1 MGKDTWKGM
10 NYDYNKNV
18 NYHNEIGHNI
28 LFGNESLMNM
38 TSYIWQKKSTII
50 IIEAF

>member
-10 NYDYNKNV
+10 NYDYNKTV

-28 LFGNESLMNM
+28 IFGN
-38 TSYIWQKKSTII
+38 
-50 IIEAF
+50 